1 MKDVIQAIL
10 ENEVVKLQ
18 PLTTADF
25 DALYAVAA
33 DPRIWEQHPEQ
44 DRWKKE
50 VFRRFFN
57 AAIASKG
64 AYSIID
70 KKTGE
75 IAGSTRFY
83 KAEGEG
89 DTILIGYT
97 FFAVKYWGTGFN
109 NIVKKLMLNHI
120 FQYVEQVNFHVG
132 EENFRSQ
139 QAIAKLGA
147 IPAGKEI
154 VTIAGE
160 APKVRLVYALNKS
173 NWH

>member
-1 MKDVIQAIL
+1 MSEMIRTVL
-10 ENEVVKLQ
+10 ENELVRLQ
-18 PLTTADF
+18 PLTAADF
-25 DALYAVAA
+25 EGLYAVAA
-33 DPRIWEQHPEQ
+33 DPLIWEQHPEK
-44 DRWKKE
+44 DRWQKAI
-50 VFRRFFN
+50 FRRFFD

-70 KKTGE
+70 KTTGE

-83 KAEGEG
+83 KAQGED

-97 FFAVKYWGTGFN
+97 FFAVKYWGSGCN
-109 NIVKKLMLNHI
+109 SIVKKLMLDHI
-120 FQYVEQVNFHVG
+120 FQYVTQINFHVG
-132 EENFRSQ
+132 EENIRSQ

-147 IPAGKEI
+147 VRIGNET

-160 APKVRLVYALNKS
+160 APKQRLVYALYKS